1 MIHSYIGELAALAT
15 AMCWTLSPIAFEYS
29 GKEVGSL
36 NVNYIRLIIAFLF
49 IGIYTFFTRGMFFPM
64 DATAMNWIWLLIS
77 GIIGFVIGDLFLF
90 EAYVL
95 IGARLS
101 MLIMATVPI
110 LSAIADYIIV
120 GQKLAIVDIIG
131 MLVTIY
137 GIALVI
143 LVKNSNEKSV
153 KLTKPIKGFLYAFIG
168 ALGQALGLIFSKVG
182 MGSYDAFAA
191 TQIRTIAG
199 IIGFSI
205 IITYS
210 NGWGKVISA
219 CKQIKIMKY
228 ITLGSFFGPFLG
240 VSFSLLALQYTAT
253 GIAST
258 IMSISRITI
267 IPISIIVFREA
278 VTKKEIVGAII
289 SIIGVGILFL

>member
-1 MIHSYIGELAALAT
+1 MLHSYFGELAALGT
-15 AMCWTLSPIAFEYS
+15 AICWAISPIAFEYA
-29 GKEVGSL
+29 GKKVGSL
-36 NVNYIRLIIAFLF
+36 AVNYIRLIIAFLF
-49 IGIYTFFTRGMFFPM
+49 LGIYTFFTRGMFLPI
-64 DATAMNWIWLLIS
+64 DATNTNWIWLTIS

-90 EAYVL
+90 EAYVQ

-110 LSAIADYIIV
+110 LSALADYIII
-120 GQKLAIVDIIG
+120 GQKLTLFDVIG

-143 LVKNSNEKSV
+143 LVKNSDEKTV
-153 KLTKPIKGFLYAFIG
+153 KLSKPIKGFFYAFMG
-168 ALGQALGLIFSKVG
+168 AFGQAFGLIFSKVG

-210 NGWGKVISA
+210 KEWRNIFNAFKQAKV
-219 CKQIKIMKY
+219 MKY
-228 ITLGSFFGPFLG
+228 IAVGSFFGPFLG

-258 IMSISRITI
+258 IMSISRIII
-267 IPISIIVFREA
+267 IPASIIIFHEK
-278 VTKKEIVGAII
+278 VTKKEILGAFI
-289 SIIGVGILFL
+289 SILGVGILFL

>member
-1 MIHSYIGELAALAT
+1 MIHSYLGELAALAT
-15 AMCWTLSPIAFEYS
+15 AICWTFSPIAFEYS

-36 NVNYIRLIIAFLF
+36 SVNYIRLIIAFLF
-49 IGIYTFFTRGMFFPM
+49 IGIYTFFTRGMFLPI
-64 DATAMNWIWLLIS
+64 DATAGNWIWLMIS

-110 LSAIADYIIV
+110 ISALADFVIV
-120 GQKLAIVDIIG
+120 GQKLTIVDVIG

-137 GIALVI
+137 GIAIVI
-143 LVKNSNEKSV
+143 LVKNSKEKSA
-153 KLTKPIKGFLYAFIG
+153 KLTKPIKGFIYAFMG

-182 MGSYDAFAA
+182 MENYDAFAA

-210 NGWGKVISA
+210 NAWRNVFSA
-219 CKQIKIMKY
+219 IKQGRVMKY
-228 ITLGSFFGPFLG
+228 ITIGSFFGPFLG

-258 IMSISRITI
+258 IMSISRIII
-267 IPISIIVFREA
+267 IPFSIIVFHEA
-278 VTKKEIVGAII
+278 VNKKEIIGAFI